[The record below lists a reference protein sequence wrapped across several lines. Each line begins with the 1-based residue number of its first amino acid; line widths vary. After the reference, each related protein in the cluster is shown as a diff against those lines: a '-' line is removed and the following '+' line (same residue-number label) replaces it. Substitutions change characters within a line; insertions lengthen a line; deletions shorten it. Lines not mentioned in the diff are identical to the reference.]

1 MINTKPNVVAAYLYR
16 HLAEP
21 MPEPILDRN
30 GNVDVERDDE
40 QIQRWSEGTDDLQIR
55 IEEVESFIRET
66 GELLR
71 ELNISIEEPSSQ
83 EYMRACYDAAKRT
96 FGEDKKAIRAYFR
109 WLYLVV
115 FGYENGPRWG
125 EFIHIYGVDEFTR
138 LVLRRFREL

>member
-1 MINTKPNVVAAYLYR
+1 MINARPNVVAAHLYR

-21 MPEPILDRN
+21 MPEPILDRD

-40 QIQRWSEGTDDLQIR
+40 QIQRWSEGTDDVHID
-55 IEEVESFIRET
+55 IEDVESFIRET

-71 ELNISIEEPSSQ
+71 ELNIGIEDPSSQ

-96 FGEDKKAIRAYFR
+96 FGEDKKAIRTYFR

-115 FGYENGPRWG
+115 FEYENGPRWG

-138 LVLRRFREL
+138 LVMRRFREL